1 MRGVEAEAEGSAT
14 WRAAFEFY
22 PSASRGRQGGLFR
35 IVALNDTERTTHM
48 RYYDKAHMRSHM
60 AVSKLRFL
68 FVRDL
73 RIIAASLCPPLA
85 PGALAGEVA

>member
-1 MRGVEAEAEGSAT
+1 M
-14 WRAAFEFY
+14 
-22 PSASRGRQGGLFR
+22 
-35 IVALNDTERTTHM
+35 NDTERTTHM

-68 FVRDL
+68 FVHDL